1 VRIEQV
7 VGNLLV
13 NAAKYTD
20 SGGGVAVTLER
31 HGDSMVLR
39 VADTGVGIEA
49 DVLPRIFDLFAPGR
63 AVARPLA
70 RRPRHRPHAG
80 EEDRRAPRRPRRS
93 VQRRTGRGA
102 EFVVTLPA
110 AVGATLPAAPVAS
123 APNAIGPASVIVVED
138 NADAAESLM
147 LLLELMGL
155 QVRVAGNGNVAL
167 AEARTR
173 RPDVMLVD
181 IGLPG
186 MNGYQL
192 ARAIRSDPA
201 LAGIALVALTGYGQE
216 DDRRQALLA
225 GFDHH
230 LVKPVEVD
238 HIQRLMAELS
248 TANAAVS

>member
-1 VRIEQV
+1 
-7 VGNLLV
+7 
-13 NAAKYTD
+13 
-20 SGGGVAVTLER
+20 
-31 HGDSMVLR
+31 M
-39 VADTGVGIEA
+39 
-49 DVLPRIFDLFAPGR
+49 
-63 AVARPLA
+63 
-70 RRPRHRPHAG
+70 
-80 EEDRRAPRRPRRS
+80 
-93 VQRRTGRGA
+93 
-102 EFVVTLPA
+102 
-110 AVGATLPAAPVAS
+110 AS

>member
-1 VRIEQV
+1 M
-7 VGNLLV
+7 
-13 NAAKYTD
+13 AASRSSS
-20 SGGGVAVTLER
+20 SGTAIPRCCASPTPA
-31 HGDSMVLR
+31 S
-39 VADTGVGIEA
+39 ASSA
-49 DVLPRIFDLFAPGR
+49 DVLPRIFDLFVQAEQSLDRSRGGLGIGLTLVKKIVELHDGR
-63 AVARPLA
+63 VEAFSDGP
-70 RRPRHRPHAG
+70 
-80 EEDRRAPRRPRRS
+80 
-93 VQRRTGRGA
+93 GRGA
-102 EFVVTLPA
+102 EFVITLPA
-110 AVGATLPAAPVAS
+110 AVGAALPAAPAAGVPTAV
-123 APNAIGPASVIVVED
+123 GPASVIVVED

-186 MNGYQL
+186 MNGYEL

-201 LAGIALVALTGYGQE
+201 LAGITLVALTGYGQE